1 MKKLFRFEFII
12 ALLILSSHVIAAVS
26 PHNGLMNW
34 FRTDDAFYYFQ
45 TARNISQGSG
55 ITFDGINLTNGFH
68 PLWML
73 ICIPVFSLARWD
85 LYLPFRILVIILGI
99 FNAASAILIFRWLKR
114 IFSSTIGM
122 IAAIFWAFS
131 PTIHALTSEGG
142 LETGLSTF
150 LIILLL
156 SRISLI
162 DEKERNIR
170 NLIPLGIIASLV
182 FLARLDNIYLLLFL
196 GTWVVISDKKLRN
209 LLVIDTFIL
218 FFSAYLSLMLRIG
231 AVFDLPV
238 YELGIYTFIFLS
250 ILSKIPMIYFFGL
263 YQSNRS
269 ESSKNLFLKVV
280 GSILSA
286 QLIIGIPMIILSRA
300 ANWFNFPRSVLIIDI
315 LVSVPLLALP
325 RLVGFYLFPAGEK
338 DEISPRK
345 YLVDSWRRWLNS
357 FISYYGILF
366 TTITGYMLINLA
378 IFHTLTPVSG
388 QIKQWWGRISTIYG
402 KNVDSIMDALGSS
415 SRFWKLINNF
425 FIQTK
430 PLISSQ
436 IFSLLV
442 IVIMFIVIV
451 LIIKDIRRI
460 LRQFDDMLLFP
471 LLAGSLWQIWTYNIR
486 SYVGFRDWYWIAQN
500 LLVIL
505 GIMVIIYQFFNI
517 FSEPAV
523 KKIVMYGTLILI
535 SSWIGISYISH
546 EKNLISVSQE
556 EEGEYL
562 FGVSFLEQQT
572 QPGSIIGMTGG
583 GTTAYFI
590 EDRTIVNMDGLINSY
605 EYFQSLKL
613 YEASNYLDSMGL
625 QYVFAKPYIVN
636 ESSPYK
642 KEFSVNL
649 KWLENYQDYSLFSFG
664 NH

>member
-170 NLIPLGIIASLV
+170 NLIPVGIIASLV

-209 LLVIDTFIL
+209 LLVIDTVIL

-238 YELGIYTFIFLS
+238 YSLGIYTFIFLS
-250 ILSKIPMIYFFGL
+250 ILSKIPMFYFFGL
-263 YQSNRS
+263 YQSNRP
-269 ESSKNLFLKVV
+269 ESSKSLFFKVSV
-280 GSILSA
+280 SVLSA
-286 QLIIGIPMIILSRA
+286 QFIIGIPIIILSRLV
-300 ANWFNFPRSVLIIDI
+300 NWFNFPRSVLIIDI
-315 LVSVPLLALP
+315 LISVPLLAFS

-345 YLVDSWRRWLNS
+345 YLVDSWRSWLNS

-366 TTITGYMLINLA
+366 TTITGYMLFNLA

-388 QIKQWWGRISTIYG
+388 QIKQWWGRLSTIYG

-451 LIIKDIRRI
+451 LILKDIRRI
-460 LRQFDDMLLFP
+460 LRQFDDMLIIP

-500 LLVIL
+500 LLVII
-505 GIMVIIYQFFNI
+505 GIMVIINQLFQFF
-517 FSEPAV
+517 FEPVV
-523 KKIVMYGTLILI
+523 KKIVMYGTLILV

-572 QPGSIIGMTGG
+572 QAGSIIGMTGG
-583 GTTAYFI
+583 GTTACFI

-642 KEFSVNL
+642 KEFSGSL
-649 KWLENYQDYSLFSFG
+649 KWLENYHDYSLFSFV